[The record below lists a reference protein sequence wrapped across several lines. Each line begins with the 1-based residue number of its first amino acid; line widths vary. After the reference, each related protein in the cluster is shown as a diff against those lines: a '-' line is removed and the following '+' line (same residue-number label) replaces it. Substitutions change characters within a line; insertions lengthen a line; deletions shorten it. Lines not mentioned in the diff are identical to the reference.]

1 MTDYQGRTNRATW
14 TVFQQLTADEVSGS
28 WIAAAARCAAEKYR
42 AIVDGTSGRFVHQIE
57 FGMAVEQLSDW
68 IRDYCGDSV
77 DSYVDSYDN
86 LTPMGAEL
94 LGIAIRQVD
103 WHDIA
108 RALLEDQLANQD

>member
-1 MTDYQGRTNRATW
+1 MNETNYQGRTNRATW
-14 TVFQQLTADEVSGS
+14 SVFHQLTADEVAGS
-28 WIAAAARCAAEKYR
+28 WIAAAARRAAQKYCST
-42 AIVDGTSGRFVHQIE
+42 VDGTSGRSVDQIQ
-57 FGMAVEQLSDW
+57 FCMAVEQLSDW

-108 RALLEDQLANQD
+108 RALLQDVLG